1 MVEADEDDI
10 TQARADMLDSLNNDD
25 AVKNAPRFLARME
38 RLTNIIINDALRG
51 YQRKP
56 FRFD

>member
-1 MVEADEDDI
+1 MAEADEDDI
-10 TQARADMLDSLNNDD
+10 TRARANMLDSLSNDD

-38 RLTNIIINDALRG
+38 RLTDILINDALRG

-56 FRFD
+56 FRMD